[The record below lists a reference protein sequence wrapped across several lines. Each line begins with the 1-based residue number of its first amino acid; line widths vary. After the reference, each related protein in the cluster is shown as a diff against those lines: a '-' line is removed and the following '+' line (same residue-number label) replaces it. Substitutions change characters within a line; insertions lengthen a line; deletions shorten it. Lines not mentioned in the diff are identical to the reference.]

1 MSARTRLL
9 VFAAALLGALLL
21 YRTSDLG
28 APADGDAGGTAVERR
43 PATGE
48 NASADHDRR
57 ALDAQ
62 PATDDAPAGDGFDA
76 IPAHAGL
83 VRATLHGRVVDVTD
97 RPVGGVEV
105 VRGRPSRGIE
115 GASVLSKT
123 APAARTDDAGRFE
136 LAGPLPMV
144 VHVRDEAFVT
154 VREGFAEAPD
164 AEVLVVVAR
173 RIPLAGVVVTTD
185 GAPIA
190 GAQVSCAA
198 EVALPGRDQ
207 IASRAIVPRTE
218 TDAQGAFRLDDVG
231 MVPGASLHVQ
241 AAGYAA
247 VLRPVP
253 EGGDPAL
260 RVVLTHD
267 DDRVTLIRGRVV
279 LGDGSPAA
287 DAMVSTGVMAQS
299 TDADGFFV
307 IDFEPWLRYRVDETA
322 PTVLTAVKPGLLPA
336 SRTLPSVQQ
345 ARASGWPRDLV
356 LRLDGAPREVAGVVV
371 DQDGAP
377 VRDALVE
384 PADMTPFGIVSMPGM
399 PAFRGSPRTLEQM
412 AGAAEAQTDKDG
424 RFRLDGLL
432 DRPYR
437 IRAML
442 RPSLLSVESAPVA
455 AGTQELRLVLDRRQL
470 GTIGGRIV
478 DRHGAGI
485 GGVRV
490 SVSMKRE
497 AELVI
502 GRSTVTAAD
511 GTFAIADATTT
522 PAFLRI
528 EGDAI
533 VPELFRRLAPGDDV
547 TALDLPVGRRCS
559 VQFEWGAQH
568 RDGDQATVEDPAGEP
583 LQMMRL
589 RGGSIGEAPFVLYR
603 QGVSEVLLTSD
614 AAAFAVVRRD
624 GAEVTRVRL
633 ALAPVDVNVIRL

>member
-1 MSARTRLL
+1 
-9 VFAAALLGALLL
+9 
-21 YRTSDLG
+21 
-28 APADGDAGGTAVERR
+28 
-43 PATGE
+43 
-48 NASADHDRR
+48 
-57 ALDAQ
+57 
-62 PATDDAPAGDGFDA
+62 
-76 IPAHAGL
+76 
-83 VRATLHGRVVDVTD
+83 
-97 RPVGGVEV
+97 
-105 VRGRPSRGIE
+105 GRPGRAIQSP
-115 GASVLSKT
+115 SVLSKT
-123 APAARTDDAGRFE
+123 AATARTDDAGRFE

-144 VHVRDEAFVT
+144 VHARDEAFVT
-154 VREGFAEAPD
+154 VREGFAEAAD
-164 AEVLVVVAR
+164 VEVLVVVAR
-173 RIPLAGVVVTTD
+173 RIPLAGLVVTDD

-190 GAQVSCAA
+190 GAQVSLAA

-231 MVPGASLHVQ
+231 WVPGAALHVQ

-253 EGGDPAL
+253 EGGDPVM
-260 RVVLTHD
+260 RVVLTRD

-322 PTVLTAVKPGLLPA
+322 PTVVTAVKPGLLPA
-336 SRTLPSVQQ
+336 LRTLPSVQQ
-345 ARASGWPRDLV
+345 ARESGWPRDLV
-356 LRLDGAPREVAGVVV
+356 LRLDGAPGSIAGVVV
-371 DQDGAP
+371 DQDGEP
-377 VRDALVE
+377 VPDALVE

-412 AGAAEAQTDKDG
+412 AGTAEAQTDAHG
-424 RFRLDGLL
+424 RFRIDGLL
-432 DRPYR
+432 DRAYR

-442 RPSLLSVESAPVA
+442 RPSLLSVESEPVA
-455 AGTQELRLVLDRRQL
+455 AGTQDLRLVLDRRRL
-470 GTIGGRIV
+470 GTVGGRIV
-478 DRHGAGI
+478 DRRGEGI
-485 GGVRV
+485 GDVRV
-490 SVSMKRE
+490 SVSMERE

-502 GRSTVTAAD
+502 GRGTVTAAD
-511 GTFAIADATTT
+511 GSFAIADATTA

-528 EGDAI
+528 EGSAI
-533 VPELFRRLAPGDDV
+533 VPELFRRLAPTDDV
-547 TALDLPVGRRCS
+547 TALELSVGRRCR

-568 RDGDQATVEDPAGEP
+568 REGDQASVEDAAGEP

-603 QGVSEVLLTSD
+603 RGVSEVLLASD
-614 AAAFAVVRRD
+614 GAAFAVVRRD

-633 ALAPVDVNVIRL
+633 ALAPDAVNVIRL